1 MFLCKF
7 AKLKLYVIPIVL
19 KNLIL
24 IMKQNLT
31 SHILSLQVKVRLHQR
46 LQELEP
52 LPDMLKSTEL
62 KLFESQERMLLYEK
76 KNTENTKLIA
86 ELTAKVRNW

>member
-86 ELTAKVRNW
+86 ELTAKVGN

>member
-1 MFLCKF
+1 M
-7 AKLKLYVIPIVL
+7 
-19 KNLIL
+19 
-24 IMKQNLT
+24 
-31 SHILSLQVKVRLHQR
+31 RLHQR

-62 KLFESQERMLLYEK
+62 KLYESQERMLLYEK

-86 ELTAKVRNW
+86 ELTAKVRHRKGCSS

>member
-1 MFLCKF
+1 
-7 AKLKLYVIPIVL
+7 
-19 KNLIL
+19 
-24 IMKQNLT
+24 MKQNLT

-86 ELTAKVRNW
+86 ELTAKVGN

>member
-1 MFLCKF
+1 
-7 AKLKLYVIPIVL
+7 
-19 KNLIL
+19 
-24 IMKQNLT
+24 MKQNLT

-86 ELTAKVRNW
+86 ELTAKVGNW

>member
-1 MFLCKF
+1 
-7 AKLKLYVIPIVL
+7 
-19 KNLIL
+19 
-24 IMKQNLT
+24 MKQNFT

-86 ELTAKVRNW
+86 ELTAKVGNW

>member
-86 ELTAKVRNW
+86 ELTAKVGNW

>member
-1 MFLCKF
+1 
-7 AKLKLYVIPIVL
+7 
-19 KNLIL
+19 
-24 IMKQNLT
+24 MKQNLT
-31 SHILSLQVKVRLHQR
+31 SHIHVLSLKVKVRLHQR

-86 ELTAKVRNW
+86 ELTAKVRN

>member
-1 MFLCKF
+1 
-7 AKLKLYVIPIVL
+7 
-19 KNLIL
+19 
-24 IMKQNLT
+24 MKQNLT

-86 ELTAKVRNW
+86 ELTAKVRN

>member
-1 MFLCKF
+1 
-7 AKLKLYVIPIVL
+7 
-19 KNLIL
+19 
-24 IMKQNLT
+24 MKQNLT
-31 SHILSLQVKVRLHQR
+31 SFILSLQVKVRLHQR

-86 ELTAKVRNW
+86 ELTAKVGNW